1 MTKSEMMIRAHA
13 WTRETVAAYPGSSYR
28 ATLAAALH
36 ELWKDI
42 RSEDARSAAAVRL
55 TVAAVLQA
63 AEDAVTRRSADADAA
78 ARACC
83 AEQQTGSEQ
92 QQQEQEPATLAE
104 FLQQPGEVQ
113 LETLRKFAARCPGY
127 AARQVKKTTDPETG
141 ETVTVPAPAAWAD
154 WMIPRS
160 KGGLELEP
168 WAVAVDTIAAEA
180 WTRLATSE
188 DDGNPLA
195 WILARACRAAC
206 VRLSKVYRDA
216 PNNRSRSKR
225 QDGSGTIIDAVSL
238 DDPDY
243 SAAAHFPGPES
254 AAVTR
259 EAIRQAANDPRDFA
273 VLDLRS
279 QGQTL
284 QQIAARLGISH
295 PAVLKRLRRMKERME
310 DAKTEQAANDLD
322 AAVMAAAGQSYR
334 PRKSW
339 RPDNASS
346 STGGRENAQQ
356 PRSAAA
362 TVSTWAGK

>member
-1 MTKSEMMIRAHA
+1 MTKSEIMTRAHA

-63 AEDAVTRRSADADAA
+63 AEDAVTRRTADTAA
-78 ARACC
+78 AAHACC
-83 AEQQTGSEQ
+83 SEQQTGSE

-104 FLQQPGEVQ
+104 FLQQPGDVQ

-160 KGGLELEP
+160 RGGLELEP
-168 WAVAVDTIAAEA
+168 WSVAVDTIAAEA
-180 WTRLATSE
+180 WTRLEKQPE
-188 DDGNPLA
+188 DLPLQI
-195 WILARACRAAC
+195 ILARAARAAC
-206 VRLSKVYRDA
+206 MRLSKVYRDA
-216 PNNRSRSKR
+216 PNNRSRSRR

-254 AAVTR
+254 ATVTR

-273 VLDLRS
+273 ILDLRS

-295 PAVLKRLRRMKERME
+295 PAVIKRLRRMKERTE

-334 PRKSW
+334 PRKTW

-346 STGGRENAQQ
+346 STGGRENAAQ